1 MARSTAKT
9 GIAPSGGEKTDNV
22 IPLETA
28 KATAETPAKPAKA
41 KQARAQPAKAKA
53 AKAKAVAGGAAK
65 SAARDAG
72 KSVGKGANKK
82 AAKTA
87 SDAKPPRKPIGK
99 KQVIFD
105 IEAETLPDSIV
116 DAALHSGNFPYGKR
130 MKRKRYSREM
140 EPLQIELQK
149 LLRWARD
156 NGERIVIAFD
166 GRDGAGKGGNIKR
179 FTQHLNPRQARVVA
193 LPKPSDIE
201 KGQWYFQRYA
211 AQMPAAGEIVFFDR
225 SWWNRAGVE
234 RVMGFTPPEAVDHF
248 LKEAPAFEGM
258 LVRDGVRVIKL
269 FLTIGREMQMTRL
282 HARWHDPLK
291 RWKLSPIDFEAIPR
305 FDAYTEAFAAM
316 LATSPISAA
325 PWTVVRGNDK
335 LRARLNAIRHVLH
348 ALPYA
353 DKDEAAIGR
362 VDGKVVLGAEAY
374 LAGERGD

>member
-9 GIAPSGGEKTDNV
+9 GVAKSDGEKTDNV

-28 KATAETPAKPAKA
+28 KAPAETPTEPAKA
-41 KQARAQPAKAKA
+41 RAMPETAARAVSK
-53 AKAKAVAGGAAK
+53 
-65 SAARDAG
+65 RTG
-72 KSVGKGANKK
+72 KPK
-82 AAKTA
+82 
-87 SDAKPPRKPIGK
+87 SDAKLVRKPIGRE
-99 KQVIFD
+99 QAIFD
-105 IEAETLPDSIV
+105 IEAETLPDAII
-116 DAALHSGNFPYGKR
+116 DAALHSGNYPYGKR
-130 MKRKRYSREM
+130 MKRKRYDREM

-149 LLRWARD
+149 LLRWARES
-156 NGERIVIAFD
+156 GERIVIAFD
-166 GRDGAGKGGNIKR
+166 GRDGAGKGGTIKR

-291 RWKLSPIDFEAIPR
+291 RWKLSPIDFESIPR
-305 FDAYTEAFAAM
+305 FDAYSEAFAAM
-316 LATSPISAA
+316 LATSPLSAA
-325 PWTVVRGNDK
+325 PWIVVRGNDK

-348 ALPYA
+348 AVPYA
-353 DKDEAAIGR
+353 EKDEAAIGPI
-362 VDGKVVLGAEAY
+362 DGKVVLGAEAY
-374 LAGERGD
+374 LAAARGD

>member
-1 MARSTAKT
+1 MARSTAKSDVT
-9 GIAPSGGEKTDNV
+9 KTDNV

-28 KATAETPAKPAKA
+28 KAAIDTPVKPAKA
-41 KQARAQPAKAKA
+41 KRAAKPKADAKSKPAK
-53 AKAKAVAGGAAK
+53 
-65 SAARDAG
+65 
-72 KSVGKGANKK
+72 
-82 AAKTA
+82 
-87 SDAKPPRKPIGK
+87 KPIGK
-99 KQVIFD
+99 KRAVFD

-116 DAALHSGNFPYGKR
+116 DAALHSGNFPYGKKL
-130 MKRKRYSREM
+130 KRKRYDREM

-149 LLRWARD
+149 LLRWTRET
-156 NGERIVIAFD
+156 GERIVIAFD

-211 AQMPAAGEIVFFDR
+211 SQMPAAGEIVFFDR

-234 RVMGFTPPEAVDHF
+234 SVMGFASPQQVEQL

-269 FLTIGREMQMTRL
+269 FLTIGREMQITRL

-305 FDAYTEAFAAM
+305 FDAYTGAFAAM
-316 LATSPISAA
+316 LSTSPLSAA

-348 ALPYA
+348 AVPYA
-353 DKDEAAIGR
+353 EKDEAAIGPI
-362 VDGKVVLGAEAY
+362 DGKVVLGAEAF
-374 LAGERGD
+374 LAAERGE